1 MRDYQK
7 SAIEQISSLDKLVVP
22 NHLGKTLNGMTLL
35 HWIKELVDLV
45 ADDTLGPATVDDRD
59 EDSVGWAG
67 DGKEL
72 PMTFGHVRRA
82 RQAID
87 ILIADAERAV

>member
-1 MRDYQK
+1 MDM
-7 SAIEQISSLDKLVVP
+7 ELL
-22 NHLGKTLNGMTLL
+22 LNL
-35 HWIKELVDLV
+35 KALVDLV

-59 EDSVGWAG
+59 EDSVGWTG

-87 ILIADAERAV
+87 ILITDAERE